1 MIRYSSYGATNF
13 RPPSAPTDL
22 DPLKA
27 KYRELLE
34 LRERVKAAE
43 EAGSRSRARR
53 STGPLPARRSGLAMI
68 AISAGPENARSLAR

>member
-1 MIRYSSYGATNF
+1 MIRYSSYGATIF

-43 EAGSRSRARR
+43 EAVPDFSHRRGARE
-53 STGPLPARRSGLAMI
+53 
-68 AISAGPENARSLAR
+68 AGHAGILARSLRGAEDLR